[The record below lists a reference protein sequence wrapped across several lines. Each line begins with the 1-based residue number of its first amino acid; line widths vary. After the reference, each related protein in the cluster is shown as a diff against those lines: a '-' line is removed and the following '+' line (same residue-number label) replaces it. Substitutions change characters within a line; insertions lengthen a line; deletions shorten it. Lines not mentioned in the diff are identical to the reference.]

1 MEACRRP
8 PIIWEGYSAIRRCKM
23 TAKDLFVPRALSLG
37 GVLGELFGRE
47 FAVLDV
53 ACVYLREVLPLVGQ
67 VIQRENR
74 GDRADRHAGATVYA
88 LDGIDVE
95 LRDLIERGTAVV
107 IGRVLLG
114 MDAIDGAGIDASGVL
129 HPDAGL
135 GDNVR
140 HRPPPLYLH
149 RRLSRSRIQAKPG

>member
-1 MEACRRP
+1 
-8 PIIWEGYSAIRRCKM
+8 M

-149 RRLSRSRIQAKPG
+149 RRLSGSRIQAKPG